1 MPHSTAGQ
9 SAQDVT
15 TPQVRRSTRIKQQQ
29 PNALVTQSAARRA
42 SAKRIPPDDTRNI
55 RRKRKREDIGNDFTD
70 AQTAKKRP
78 ADCGSTKAPTQDDRP
93 ARKKRVVRFA
103 DGEPLEPL
111 SIYFV
116 DVEKAEEA
124 AAAAVTAEFLLNRPE
139 NAQYENADVHTVTCP
154 PEAQAKIAPTRSS
167 DGKGRVLLQYP
178 TRYVLAYKI
187 EVTALYGHL
196 KAVGREFIDVT
207 GTMLAFLLRLN
218 EVLGIR
224 RGHGLSEK
232 VCSENEATR
241 PTRRG
246 VRFDDDQPLE
256 PLPDVEADEETVAR
270 AAAAAVTVQSLAT
283 RPENAQYA
291 NLDPRV
297 FPCPPESRARF
308 APTRTLDS
316 KGRVLLQYPIRYIL
330 AYRIE
335 VGALYTYLKSVKRDL
350 HDFQSTV
357 LHFQLQ
363 LDEGLDMR
371 RQEGM
376 TEMVYMGRRIWSMIM
391 SQSDRP
397 ETLPYPTARIQRS
410 QEIMGS
416 LLVSSSEVN
425 FYGSVYQ
432 M

>member
-232 VCSENEATR
+232 VCS
-241 PTRRG
+241 G
-246 VRFDDDQPLE
+246 Q
-256 PLPDVEADEETVAR
+256 
-270 AAAAAVTVQSLAT
+270 
-283 RPENAQYA
+283 
-291 NLDPRV
+291 RV
-297 FPCPPESRARF
+297 W
-308 APTRTLDS
+308 T
-316 KGRVLLQYPIRYIL
+316 I
-330 AYRIE
+330 
-335 VGALYTYLKSVKRDL
+335 
-350 HDFQSTV
+350 
-357 LHFQLQ
+357 
-363 LDEGLDMR
+363 
-371 RQEGM
+371 
-376 TEMVYMGRRIWSMIM
+376 IM
-391 SQSDRP
+391 SHSDRP
-397 ETLPYPTARIQRS
+397 ETLPYPTARIRMFQKMIRS
-410 QEIMGS
+410 ASRPRVFRYRPTTRRVKES
-416 LLVSSSEVN
+416 R
-425 FYGSVYQ
+425 
-432 M
+432 